1 MSIRTDIASKPVT
14 HFAPSDWHTNSHLL
28 STNAEKLRDNSHS
41 TRQESS
47 QLRNETY
54 NRTSWGIHDN
64 TTRLSNRIDDIETWR
79 ETLEKTLADVEE
91 EIRKLEEDK
100 DLAERALEAK
110 ALPLDVASECKTLR
124 DGRRDIDVVD
134 DLANSEVNKEI
145 DVIEGIKDALQA
157 KVSSAFEQLCLLKEA
172 RQQLRA
178 DLRDKTE
185 AKKIDTYCH
194 DLTINSPDICYQ
206 PNSTRT
212 PKGSTTPQTWED
224 FSRYNK
230 DRADAEMRSSQR
242 LREAIHSTVAQTD
255 NDLEAQRQATEFA
268 LRKRIHEMKRAKDED
283 EWQKKNTEEEI
294 AKQERNIRELERA
307 IKDKEN
313 PLKLAMTRLENR
325 TYRPNVELCRDNAQ
339 YGLVN
344 EVHEIQD
351 SIKALEKKLQDAHNI
366 RDACEKQLYR
376 INQDLELKNNSLDLD
391 NKCMM
396 VREKLTTGPVT
407 QTMNNLSTF
416 KTDRELYTAQRS
428 LLAWTGFYLF
438 RDNENLNMIKQRL
451 LPQQTGAA
459 LFGYSP
465 DR

>member
-1 MSIRTDIASKPVT
+1 MSIRTDIASKPVV
-14 HFAPSDWHTNSHLL
+14 HYAVSDWHTNNHLL
-28 STNAEKLRDNSHS
+28 SSNAEKLRDNSHN

-47 QLRNETY
+47 QLRNVTY
-54 NRTSWGIHDN
+54 NRTAWDMHDN
-64 TTRLSNRIDDIETWR
+64 TTRLQNRIDDIETWLQ
-79 ETLEKTLADVEE
+79 TLEKTRNDVIEE
-91 EIRKLEEDK
+91 TEKLKKDL

-124 DGRRDIDVVD
+124 DGRRGIDVKD
-134 DLANSEVNKEI
+134 DLANAEVSKEI
-145 DVIEGIKDALQA
+145 DVIEDIKDALQA
-157 KVSSAFEQLCLLKEA
+157 KVTSALEQICLLQEA
-172 RQQLRA
+172 RQQLDL
-178 DLRDKTE
+178 DLRDKNE
-185 AKKIDTYCH
+185 AKKIDTYAH
-194 DLTINSPDICYQ
+194 DLSINSPDICYQ

-268 LRKRIHEMKRAKDED
+268 IRKSIHEMKSAKKEL

-294 AKQERNIRELERA
+294 AMQERNIREQEQA

-351 SIKALEKKLQDAHNI
+351 SIKALEKKLQDAHNS
-366 RDACEKQLYR
+366 RDASEKQLYR

-391 NKCMM
+391 NKCMQ
-396 VREKLTTGPVT
+396 VRQKLTTGPVT

-428 LLAWTGFYLF
+428 LLA
-438 RDNENLNMIKQRL
+438 
-451 LPQQTGAA
+451 
-459 LFGYSP
+459 
-465 DR
+465 